1 MLSMYTYYKLKN
13 KASQGELFLGGG
25 VCQQFSIEEPI
36 PLLECCSLFRPVCY
50 RRDER
55 LICVPCIYL
64 MRCRLVNWLSNL
76 YVVLSPGRTRL
87 LVVGVSC
94 FLCFATSLTQLPD
107 VGPHKEIISSGFRSR
122 SLLSTSSTS
131 SITVSPVYLLNWF
144 EEHFFFVCVCKV
156 ASPPLFL
163 QPFTTKEII
172 GFCIGSVSSVLYLC
186 SRGPQIYTN
195 VSMTKYGLV

>member
-1 MLSMYTYYKLKN
+1 MICVVLFVSLLFIQQYTAIYYVAADLIMLSMYTYYKLKN

-25 VCQQFSIEEPI
+25 VVFQQFSIEEPI

-144 EEHFFFVCVCKV
+144 EENFFLYVCVK
-156 ASPPLFL
+156 
-163 QPFTTKEII
+163 
-172 GFCIGSVSSVLYLC
+172 
-186 SRGPQIYTN
+186 
-195 VSMTKYGLV
+195 

>member
-1 MLSMYTYYKLKN
+1 MSFCLSLFFSFSNTQLFITLQLTWSCWVCTRTTSWRTKLLKV
-13 KASQGELFLGGG
+13 SFFWGGG
-25 VCQQFSIEEPI
+25 GVVCQQFSIEEPI

-144 EEHFFFVCVCKV
+144 EENFFLYVCVK
-156 ASPPLFL
+156 
-163 QPFTTKEII
+163 
-172 GFCIGSVSSVLYLC
+172 
-186 SRGPQIYTN
+186 
-195 VSMTKYGLV
+195 